1 MLACGIGCRRGTP
14 AEDIEAVIG
23 AARKQLCSDDAI
35 AVIATE
41 KGKASEPGLL
51 EAARRLGIPLVAFS
65 VRELE
70 SVSSLLITISQAA
83 LAHKGVPSVAEAAA
97 ILAAGDNAW
106 LLGPRVANTTTT
118 CAFAVGEGRRP

>member
-14 AEDIEAVIG
+14 AEDIEAAIG
-23 AARKQLCSDDAI
+23 AARKELRCDEAI

-41 KGKASEPGLL
+41 ESKAEEPGLR
-51 EAARRLGIPLVAFS
+51 EAARRFGIPLITYSA
-65 VRELE
+65 RELDG
-70 SVSSLLITISQAA
+70 VSGAVLTISQAA

-97 ILAAGDNAW
+97 ILAAGDNAR
-106 LLGPRVANTTTT
+106 LLGPRVANPTTT